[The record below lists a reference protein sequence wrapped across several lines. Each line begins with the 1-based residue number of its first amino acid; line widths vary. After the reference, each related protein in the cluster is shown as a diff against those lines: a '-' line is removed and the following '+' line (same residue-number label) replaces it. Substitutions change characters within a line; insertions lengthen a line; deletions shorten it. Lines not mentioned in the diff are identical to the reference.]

1 MNRSTRNRTL
11 TVDSAE
17 QATLARSLL
26 RLRQVAPTSAVL
38 DQIICQDVRDILVHL
53 PDGFVDL
60 LVLPVAVKQ
69 VLWREVLLTE
79 GTDCPCFE
87 RKEGE

>member
-1 MNRSTRNRTL
+1 MTNQPVPQCCWVCRHMTEMWPLPSPRG
-11 TVDSAE
+11 
-17 QATLARSLL
+17 
-26 RLRQVAPTSAVL
+26 
-38 DQIICQDVRDILVHL
+38 IC
-53 PDGFVDL
+53 GFVDL